1 MRNMR
6 TSLWLR
12 MLAACFLVGSLA
24 ACATGP
30 NANPQDPL
38 EPYNRS
44 MDSFNQG
51 VDKAVL
57 KPVATAYQTVT
68 PTMARTGVS
77 NFFANLGDAWSM
89 FNNLLQFKLEGATAS
104 LMRVSVNTFLGLGGT
119 LDLATEMRMPR
130 HKQDFGLTLGR
141 WGVGTGPYV
150 VLPILGPSTLRDTAA
165 LPVDIW
171 GNPLSQF
178 NPEGLRVGLNVLRV
192 VDTRA
197 SLLQATD
204 LLEQAALD
212 PYAFTRDSYLQL
224 RRKGGAT
231 DGAGGHALDGTDVS
245 ADASANDGRLPE
257 EPEDIDAT
265 SAPASPQTP

>member
-1 MRNMR
+1 MKNMR
-6 TSLWLR
+6 TFAGLR

-68 PTMARTGVS
+68 PDLAQTGVS
-77 NFFANLGDAWSM
+77 NFFANLGDAWSLV
-89 FNNLLQFKLEGATAS
+89 NNVLQLKLEGATAS

-130 HKQDFGLTLGR
+130 YKQDFGLTLGR
-141 WGVGTGPYV
+141 WGVDTGPYL
-150 VLPILGPSTLRDTAA
+150 VLPILGPSTVRDTAA

-171 GNPLSQF
+171 GNPLSQIT
-178 NPEGLRVGLNVLRV
+178 PEATRNSLSVLRI

-197 SLLQATD
+197 SLLQATN
-204 LLEQAALD
+204 LLEQASLD
-212 PYAFTRDSYLQL
+212 PYAFTRDAYLQL
-224 RRKGGAT
+224 RQKGGT
-231 DGAGGHALDGTDVS
+231 RDGAGGHAGDGAG
-245 ADASANDGRLPE
+245 ADGGANDGRLPP
-257 EPEDIDAT
+257 EPEDAG
-265 SAPASPQTP
+265 SASARTP